1 MATIHLAAI
10 SGAFFTVGWLPSFC
24 NLWTVTQ
31 TFILAFS
38 FAGWLLLHCVF
49 LALYT
54 VGWLPL
60 IQDFW
65 HSTCDNWLTGVFLYL
80 DFCGRRAKRQFV
92 SWGLSDPITDF
103 RRAANYIR
111 TTYWVSDGSLQV
123 HCPAAHLPGP
133 KSGRWWQQKIGW
145 LSFAVLTGLLLL
157 QSAAG
162 GGEGCGWA
170 MTTTETSSFRDGL
183 ILQHADVKIH
193 GPRPEESFGP
203 IVWPHHEKKVVKRSI
218 RRAFR
223 RAQRDGVCWYRGQCL
238 TPQDFQFPTPM
249 QQKLHPAAPLT
260 NQRTR
265 NDLRQCNASQQNR
278 RYLRFL
284 QWNTSGLSK
293 EKLEEIKCW
302 LSTQNADVVVLLET
316 HWRFTSD
323 WSDSEWHHIHS
334 GDSEN
339 AGAGILLM
347 VSKRVAKLQQ
357 LQWQEGLPGPLGPCK
372 IGICNTSC

>member
-123 HCPAAHLPGP
+123 QLPCGTP
-133 KSGRWWQQKIGW
+133 TRSQVRALVATEDW
-145 LSFAVLTGLLLL
+145 LAFLCCADRTL
-157 QSAAG
+157 A
-162 GGEGCGWA
+162 
-170 MTTTETSSFRDGL
+170 TT
-183 ILQHADVKIH
+183 IC
-193 GPRPEESFGP
+193 
-203 IVWPHHEKKVVKRSI
+203 
-218 RRAFR
+218 
-223 RAQRDGVCWYRGQCL
+223 CWRG
-238 TPQDFQFPTPM
+238 
-249 QQKLHPAAPLT
+249 
-260 NQRTR
+260 
-265 NDLRQCNASQQNR
+265 
-278 RYLRFL
+278 
-284 QWNTSGLSK
+284 
-293 EKLEEIKCW
+293 
-302 LSTQNADVVVLLET
+302 
-316 HWRFTSD
+316 
-323 WSDSEWHHIHS
+323 
-334 GDSEN
+334 
-339 AGAGILLM
+339 
-347 VSKRVAKLQQ
+347 
-357 LQWQEGLPGPLGPCK
+357 
-372 IGICNTSC
+372 